1 MFSFVL
7 YSSFRPRIGIVN
19 RGDSFRRRR
28 SRSSSIIPPS
38 SPLNAAL
45 QELPNRPEP
54 CDSYLVAMLGTPGVG
69 KQTLLS
75 QFRTSECINAYETGR
90 GECDESRKTALERAQ
105 SSKVFFL
112 ASQLLLKYIN
122 FTFTSIVCHERA
134 FVVAVEYGTFPF
146 YIHITFCHVT
156 SCANTGSNFITLL

>member
-1 MFSFVL
+1 LNIHEINLILIFSPFT
-7 YSSFRPRIGIVN
+7 GIVN

-38 SPLNAAL
+38 SPLNAVV
-45 QELPNRPEP
+45 QELMQQRPEP

-90 GECDESRKTALERAQ
+90 GEC
-105 SSKVFFL
+105 
-112 ASQLLLKYIN
+112 
-122 FTFTSIVCHERA
+122 
-134 FVVAVEYGTFPF
+134 
-146 YIHITFCHVT
+146 
-156 SCANTGSNFITLL
+156 